1 MQIRQIS
8 AALDTKLAQLEKKL
22 KQLQEEQ
29 RTAPREQLQRDIQAL
44 EQMRDKLIKS
54 KALAWRAHDLQDQ
67 NDEVKRARQRAMGLT
82 LCVISVIGAVAL
94 IFIALN

>member
-8 AALDTKLAQLEKKL
+8 AALDNKLAQLEKKL
-22 KQLQEEQ
+22 KQLHEEQ